1 MADNSV
7 VIEILGLTK
16 KFGSLVAVNNID
28 LTVEK
33 GTIHGFLGPNG
44 AGKTTT
50 IRCAL
55 ALLRPNKGEV
65 RIFGEIMSPNKT
77 NIQRNVGY
85 LPGEVHL
92 YPYYSV
98 KQLLDYYGNLY
109 GNQNPPLRQELVKR
123 FNLDENTKT
132 KALSKGNRQK
142 VGIIQA
148 LMHDPDL
155 LILDEPSSGLD
166 PLLQN
171 VFYKVLREFRD
182 RGKTIFFSSHVLSEV
197 QKVCDYVSVIRKGD
211 IVSSED
217 VSTLVNKI
225 QRKIVLT
232 FNDNNIVDPPS
243 FPNLEFINREGEKF
257 NYLVKGDIKDSIS
270 QLNTPNVENIIIP
283 ELSVEDYFLAY
294 YQKEK

>member
-109 GNQNPPLRQELVKR
+109 GNQNPPLRQELVER

-257 NYLVKGDIKDSIS
+257 NYLVKGD
-270 QLNTPNVENIIIP
+270 
-283 ELSVEDYFLAY
+283 
-294 YQKEK
+294 